1 VIKKPITFVLFA
13 TAIFLSGCGGG
24 EREAN
29 SCSDFSG
36 KYTEGKF
43 TKECINSI
51 LMTFITNEPKGFF
64 IIQINDEKNIY
75 VQGARNKDDSFYFY
89 FEAVSPKYASSITPE
104 SLNLIAKLDWSLP
117 DDDNNFR
124 QMISYDQILNK
135 EATNLLFKTLQSYD
149 LEQHEIVFEYKIS
162 EP

>member
-1 VIKKPITFVLFA
+1 MIKKPITFFLFA

-29 SCSDFSG
+29 SCNDFSG
-36 KYTEGKF
+36 KFTEGKF

-75 VQGARNKDDSFYFY
+75 VQGVRSKYDSFYFY
-89 FEAVSPKYASSITPE
+89 FEAVSPIHASSITPE
-104 SLNLIAKLDWSLP
+104 SLNSIAKLDWSLP
-117 DDDNNFR
+117 DDENFS

-135 EATNLLFKTLQSYD
+135 EATNLLYKTLQSYN
-149 LEQHEIVFEYKIS
+149 LEQHDIVFEYRIS
-162 EP
+162 GP